1 MSEKERVLKL
11 TLGEP
16 VRIKEIFKKY
26 VNLLNSLIFELEY
39 KLKDSINNYETIIKE
54 VNDVIGEINE
64 KLSLDDITFLHSFFS
79 DLNTLLYTNKLRLEK
94 LLQGGFT
101 KLFFESFYD
110 DYMEDKGINPDI
122 RRKLREIYN
131 KIINNEKDPI
141 IAKVRDAQAEVD
153 VRSDLLIYWSRSRLG
168 DVDNE
173 LIKIFLEHE

>member
-153 VRSDLLIYWSRSRLG
+153 VRSDLLIYLSRSRLG